1 MCSRSIF
8 SVKPKRGLLQ
18 NKSWF
23 QCSFSEFNTTAEMEL
38 DMMGKKCPLYCGLVG
53 DSHPSVSQ
61 LLHAHTAHTK
71 VPIMKNTRLHLPS
84 RASLIPN
91 LENCIPS
98 YAHHRTPVYI
108 IRQQAPLN
116 SIYKWVQS
124 LNEIK
129 FGLFFYTSTNSQNIF
144 SLSIF
149 MKMSSCANS
158 KWLWLHHV
166 QVSLTILVEG
176 QSIVMCKYWVT
187 TYKKGLLSSMAKVSA

>member
-1 MCSRSIF
+1 MFTICIF
-8 SVKPKRGLLQ
+8 YGKTNSFAKFFRFLRFSQIQLSGGKICNWYIILPYFTKHSTPMLNSGPRTYRIGKYKGQ
-18 NKSWF
+18 NSL
-23 QCSFSEFNTTAEMEL
+23 CELVTAIR
-38 DMMGKKCPLYCGLVG
+38 
-53 DSHPSVSQ
+53 VS
-61 LLHAHTAHTK
+61 LNYSMHTAHTR

-129 FGLFFYTSTNSQNIF
+129 FGLFFYTSTDSQDIF
-144 SLSIF
+144 SLSI
-149 MKMSSCANS
+149 S
-158 KWLWLHHV
+158 HHY
-166 QVSLTILVEG
+166 I
-176 QSIVMCKYWVT
+176 
-187 TYKKGLLSSMAKVSA
+187 

>member
-1 MCSRSIF
+1 
-8 SVKPKRGLLQ
+8 
-18 NKSWF
+18 
-23 QCSFSEFNTTAEMEL
+23 
-38 DMMGKKCPLYCGLVG
+38 MMGKKCPLYCGLVG

-129 FGLFFYTSTNSQNIF
+129 FGLFFLHLNEFTKYFQSFHFHENVFMCEFKMALTPSF
-144 SLSIF
+144 SGILDY
-149 MKMSSCANS
+149 SC
-158 KWLWLHHV
+158 
-166 QVSLTILVEG
+166 
-176 QSIVMCKYWVT
+176 
-187 TYKKGLLSSMAKVSA
+187 

>member
-1 MCSRSIF
+1 MPREAF
-8 SVKPKRGLLQ
+8 YKTKADFNAV
-18 NKSWF
+18 F
-23 QCSFSEFNTTAEMEL
+23 QILISNTAEMEL

-124 LNEIK
+124 LNE
-129 FGLFFYTSTNSQNIF
+129 
-144 SLSIF
+144 
-149 MKMSSCANS
+149 A
-158 KWLWLHHV
+158 
-166 QVSLTILVEG
+166 
-176 QSIVMCKYWVT
+176 
-187 TYKKGLLSSMAKVSA
+187 